1 MSSHLTDE
9 ELQRIWQ
16 STRRSSKDPLWRA
29 RVKILIEEVRRLRKE
44 LDDNLSQPRKG
55 SASDDTAIY

>member
-1 MSSHLTDE
+1 MSSDLTDE

-16 STRRSSKDPLWRA
+16 STRRSSKNPLWRA

-44 LDDNLSQPRKG
+44 LDAKLSQPRKS